1 MKVICTNWAMTGAP
15 PCSIGYMLLYQCVF
29 FSKRYGYVT
38 KSIHPFE
45 MYDIPFPGSFSKFCK
60 ETEIQKVGTI
70 NRSVMK
76 KICDFWRTKN
86 HHFPIEIILSN
97 HRIPSK
103 KPWNVQK
110 KHVPNRMMILND
122 PIQSKLWLLWFLYR
136 LVI

>member
-1 MKVICTNWAMTGAP
+1 MIESYLHQLSDDWGPTLFYWVHVTLSMR
-15 PCSIGYMLLYQCVF
+15 F
-29 FSKRYGYVT
+29 FLQEISVCYEEYSSLWNVW
-38 KSIHPFE
+38 HP
-45 MYDIPFPGSFSKFCK
+45 ISGKFLRILQRHWDSESGHNQSNCY
-60 ETEIQKVGTI
+60 E
-70 NRSVMK
+70 K

-122 PIQSKLWLLWFLYR
+122 PIQSKLWLLWSNP
-136 LVI
+136 I